1 MKVKSKKTLG
11 VLMNIIVVE
20 VLEGEISLVLIIIR
34 MWKERYKGK
43 KDREL
48 KGEELANEE
57 KDKNLEVVVKMCL

>member
-57 KDKNLEVVVKMCL
+57 KDKNL